1 MSDPART
8 HSDGVLVFGSQVVT
22 INSVNY
28 VADSISIDEDTKVL
42 EAMNQSGVV
51 NKDVMIETP
60 RTGSLTL
67 QLLVATDPRPGIAK
81 AVNIFP
87 VGANTANAGE
97 ALAFKIKKV
106 GQAFQQD
113 GETKVTCDIREKFN

>member
-8 HSDGVLVFGSQVVT
+8 HSDGVLIWGSQTVN

-28 VADSISIDEDTKVL
+28 NAESITIDEDVKEL
-42 EAMNQSGVV
+42 ERENNSGVV
-51 NKDVMIETP
+51 VADALIERP

-67 QLLVATDPRPGIAK
+67 QLLVATNPRPPIGATC
-81 AVNIFP
+81 NIFP

-97 ALAFKIKKV
+97 ALSFKIKKV

-113 GETKVTCDIREKFN
+113 DQTKVSIDVKEKFN